1 VVCVGITD
9 QLFQLG
15 HAARR
20 LNDGSD
26 RLDRCLAEIDRAL
39 GRLMLGFE
47 HQLTRPIAEAVH
59 HDREGKRIIEVS
71 YLGYLRFVNDERS
84 DERAT
89 RRPNAGF
96 HLGVR
101 TVKVFEG
108 RRAPEGEPPPRL
120 TPLLEAPRAVRHA
133 AVDHL
138 SDLIAGLAAQVD
150 EMVEHI
156 ERREA
161 IAATILDTLG
171 APKARSE

>member
-1 VVCVGITD
+1 VGITE

-15 HAARR
+15 QAARR

-26 RLDRCLAEIDRAL
+26 RLDRSLAEIDRAL

-47 HQLTRPIAEAVH
+47 HQLTRPIAEVVH

-71 YLGYLRFVNDERS
+71 YLGYMRFAGPEERT
-84 DERAT
+84 DG
-89 RRPNAGF
+89 RRPGGGF

-108 RRAPEGEPPPRL
+108 RRAPEGEVPPRV
-120 TPLLEAPRAVRHA
+120 TPLLEAPRVVRHA

-138 SDLIAGLAAQVD
+138 SELVGGLAAQVD
-150 EMVEHI
+150 DMVEHI
-156 ERREA
+156 ERRQA
-161 IAATILDTLG
+161 IADSILATLG
-171 APKARSE
+171 DPKAELPKQS